1 MSNGSSRITIFI
13 QPRASRDEILGLNKE
28 GVLRVRV
35 KEPPVDGAANEALV
49 QLVAKKLGVRKDSV
63 TLVSGATARNKVIEV
78 EGLTSDKLR
87 SGLIHQ

>member
-1 MSNGSSRITIFI
+1 MSNGRSRITIFI
-13 QPRASRDEILGLNKE
+13 QPRASRDEILWLNEE

-35 KEPPVDGAANEALV
+35 KAPPVDGAANEALV

-63 TLVSGATARNKVIEV
+63 SLVSGATARNKVIEV
-78 EGLTSDKLR
+78 EGLTSDELR

>member
-1 MSNGSSRITIFI
+1 MSNGRARITIFI
-13 QPRASRDEILGLNKE
+13 QPRASRDEILWLNEE

-35 KEPPVDGAANEALV
+35 KAPPVDGAANEALV

-63 TLVSGATARNKVIEV
+63 SLVSGATARNKVIEV
-78 EGLTSDKLR
+78 EGLTSDELR

>member
-1 MSNGSSRITIFI
+1 MSNGCSRITIFI
-13 QPRASRDEILGLNKE
+13 QPRASRDEILWLNEE

-35 KEPPVDGAANEALV
+35 KAPPVDGAANEALV

-63 TLVSGATARNKVIEV
+63 SLVSGATARNKVIEV
-78 EGLTSDKLR
+78 EGLTSDELR

>member
-1 MSNGSSRITIFI
+1 MSNGRALITIFI
-13 QPRASRDEILGLNKE
+13 QPRASRDEILWLNEE

-35 KEPPVDGAANEALV
+35 KAPPVDGAANEALV

-63 TLVSGATARNKVIEV
+63 SLVSGATARNKVIEV
-78 EGLTSDKLR
+78 EGLTSDELR